1 MAAEDQQPEH
11 DTPPMPPPRNLRR
24 VGLVAV
30 VAAIVIAVFGILQRR
45 GHEAEVKQW
54 TQQQAI
60 PTVAV
65 ITPRQGPSVQRL
77 VLPGTVQAWYEAPIY
92 ARVSGYLKRLVL
104 RLRRPREK
112 GRPACRDRRS
122 RPRCATGGGAGQAEF
137 GARGGQSQGS
147 REPVRRVRP
156 ISAGGTRPRA
166 SSRYRNRRPSKPT
179 TTARSRVSTLRQRKS
194 LPTRARSTGSR
205 RWKNSRGSLRPSTAS
220 SPRVKPISAP

>member
-1 MAAEDQQPEH
+1 MAAEDQQPEYG
-11 DTPPMPPPRNLRR
+11 TPPMPPPRNLRR

-45 GHEAEVKQW
+45 GHEAEVEQW

-60 PTVAV
+60 PDRRRHHAA
-65 ITPRQGPSVQRL
+65 PGRLGPAPDAARHRPGLVRGADLRSRQRL
-77 VLPGTVQAWYEAPIY
+77 SEE
-92 ARVSGYLKRLVL
+92 LVL

-112 GRPACRDRRS
+112 GRPAGRDRRS
-122 RPRCATGGGAGQAEF
+122 GPRCATGGGGSQAEF

-147 REPVRRVRP
+147 REPVRRDRH
-156 ISAGGTRPRA
+156 ISAGGTHPRA

-205 RWKNSRGSLRPSTAS
+205 RWKNSRGSQRPSTAS

>member
-54 TQQQAI
+54 TQQQAV

-92 ARVSGYLKRLVL
+92 ARVSGYLKNWYFDYGAHVK
-104 RLRRPREK
+104 K
-112 GRPACRDRRS
+112 GDLLAEIDAPDLDAQL
-122 RPRCATGGGAGQAEF
+122 AAAQAKLNS
-137 GARGGQSQGS
+137 ARAVVK
-147 REPVRRVRP
+147 VR
-156 ISAGGTRPRA
+156 
-166 SSRYRNRRPSKPT
+166 
-179 TTARSRVSTLRQRKS
+179 
-194 LPTRARSTGSR
+194 
-205 RWKNSRGSLRPSTAS
+205 
-220 SPRVKPISAP
+220 

>member
-54 TQQQAI
+54 TQQQAV

-92 ARVSGYLKRLVL
+92 ARVSGYLKNWYFDYGAHVKKGDLLAEIDAPDLDAQLAAAQAKLNSARAVVKVREAESQFAEFDLSALAGLAQGRRLGTGTGGQAS
-104 RLRRPREK
+104 RLQQRGRASQLCDSGSRCRPGR
-112 GRPACRDRRS
+112 GRPAQGAGRIQED
-122 RPRCATGGGAGQAEF
+122 RCAL
-137 GARGGQSQGS
+137 
-147 REPVRRVRP
+147 RRR
-156 ISAGGTRPRA
+156 RHRA
-166 SSRYRNRRPSKPT
+166 
-179 TTARSRVSTLRQRKS
+179 
-194 LPTRARSTGSR
+194 
-205 RWKNSRGSLRPSTAS
+205 
-220 SPRVKPISAP
+220 

>member
-54 TQQQAI
+54 TQQQAV

-92 ARVSGYLKRLVL
+92 ARVSGYLKNWYFDYGAHVK
-104 RLRRPREK
+104 K
-112 GRPACRDRRS
+112 GDLLAEIDAPG
-122 RPRCATGGGAGQAEF
+122 PRCATGGGAGQAEF
-137 GARGGQSQGS
+137 GARDGQSQGS
-147 REPVRRVRP
+147 REASSPRPP
-156 ISAGGTRPRA
+156 ISAGGIRPRA

-179 TTARSRVSTLRQRKS
+179 TTARSRGST
-194 LPTRARSTGSR
+194 P
-205 RWKNSRGSLRPSTAS
+205 P
-220 SPRVKPISAP
+220 